1 MLFSSEDEKEIIEAI
16 RNAELLSTG
25 EIRVHLDQHLKGDA
39 LATAQDIFYKI
50 GMQKTKNRNGVLFY
64 VSENLRKVA
73 IIGDENIHKLVRQSF
88 WNEILEEIIESFK
101 KEKYKEGLIN
111 AIFKTGNQL
120 KKYFPSD
127 GDNNENELA
136 NEISR

>member
-39 LATAQDIFYKI
+39 LTTAQDIFYKI

-101 KEKYKEGLIN
+101 KENYKEGLIN

>member
-1 MLFSSEDEKEIIEAI
+1 
-16 RNAELLSTG
+16 
-25 EIRVHLDQHLKGDA
+25 
-39 LATAQDIFYKI
+39 
-50 GMQKTKNRNGVLFY
+50 MQKTKNRNGVLFY

-127 GDNNENELA
+127 GDNNENEIA

>member
-39 LATAQDIFYKI
+39 LTTAQDIFYKI